1 MDVDIESGPNNH
13 NAKTPRALSKGQERK
28 VIDFLEYSFQ
38 DVESSFTKRSEPSLS
53 KLPTLTA
60 YLDAMHHLLAF
71 TLQIPPIDPS
81 TSLRTAFLLRLTS
94 DVMNSVPGYPPNMDG
109 LPQLLDFLDDL
120 DEAWLAVLNSQVWD
134 PSLGTGVNLVIP
146 VDMMELDRPIRS
158 TPVSQTERTRLHSL
172 LVTGTAGLEEW
183 LSTLST
189 PRRLSARV
197 GESGIHAGF

>member
-1 MDVDIESGPNNH
+1 MDVDIESSPNNH

-60 YLDAMHHLLAF
+60 SLDAMHHLLAF
-71 TLQIPPIDPS
+71 ILQIPSID
-81 TSLRTAFLLRLTS
+81 AFLLCLTS
-94 DVMNSVPGYPPNMDG
+94 DVTNSVPGYPPNLDG

-120 DEAWLAVLNSQVWD
+120 DEAWSAVLNSQVWD

-183 LSTLST
+183 LPTLSSLDS
-189 PRRLSARV
+189 R
-197 GESGIHAGF
+197 